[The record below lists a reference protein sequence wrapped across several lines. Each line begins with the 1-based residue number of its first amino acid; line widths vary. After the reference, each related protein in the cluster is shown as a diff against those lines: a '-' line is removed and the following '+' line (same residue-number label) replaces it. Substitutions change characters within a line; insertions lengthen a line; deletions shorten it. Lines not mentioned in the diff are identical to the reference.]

1 MEQPS
6 GKNNTSLYNSRI
18 IDTYIKLIKRKYS
31 FVDINDV
38 LTSAKMKPYQVADQ
52 GHWFTQ
58 KQVDRFY
65 EKVLKETGNQNIARE
80 AGQYAASPDAIGVMR
95 QYILGLI
102 GPARVYEIIGKATSN
117 FVRSSTYTSKRIS
130 ANKIEITVTPVE
142 GVKEKSYQCENRM
155 GFWEAISIVFNTN
168 PPKIEHPECMFKGG
182 KRCRYIISWDPP
194 LSFLW
199 KKIRNILVVLMLAV
213 LCGFSL
219 YDPAF
224 AIKTLVPLFITSF
237 LILLLV
243 SENAEKRELKDRIF
257 HLKDTSDKLVEQ
269 IETNY
274 NNSRITN
281 DIGQAIANL
290 TDTEDVLSHIVRI
303 FKKRLDYDRG
313 LVLLANKERTLLE
326 FRVGFGYDTS
336 KLEFISNSAF
346 HLDNPKSKGVFIVS
360 FKERKPFLI
369 NDIRDIGPNLSK
381 RSLAFAQQ
389 MGTQSFICCP
399 IICDGQSIGVLA
411 VDNLKSKRP
420 LLQSDLS
427 LLNGIASVI
436 SISIRNAELN
446 QDKDRQFRSILQ
458 VLADSIDARDPLTAG
473 HSEKVTEYA
482 LGICNELNLSTNYR
496 EMIRVAAL
504 LHDYGKIGVP
514 DSILKKPGRLTK
526 EEYEIV
532 KTHAVKTEKI
542 LKKIN
547 FTGIFS
553 QVPEIAGAHHEK
565 IDGSGYPNGL
575 KGDSI
580 PLGAKIIAVADFFEA
595 ITAKRHYRD
604 PLPVNYAFRMLHK
617 ERGVHFEKKI
627 VDAFIRYYDCNYAG
641 KGGQKPVEKPL
652 SGLQKVS

>member
-1 MEQPS
+1 MGQPS
-6 GKNNTSLYNSRI
+6 GKRNPSLYNSRI

-31 FVDINDV
+31 FVDIND
-38 LTSAKMKPYQVADQ
+38 LLRSAGMKPYQVADQ

-58 KQVDRFY
+58 EQVDLFY
-65 EKVLKETGNQNIARE
+65 EKALKETGNNNIARE

-102 GPARVYEIIGKATSN
+102 GPVKVYEIIGKATSN
-117 FVRSSTYTSKRIS
+117 FVRSSTYTSQRLS
-130 ANKIEITVTPVE
+130 SNKIEITVTPGE
-142 GVKEKSYQCENRM
+142 GVHEKPYQCENRM
-155 GFWEAISIVFNTN
+155 GFWEAISIVFNSN
-168 PPKIEHPECMFKGG
+168 PPKIEHTECMFKDG
-182 KRCRYIISWDPP
+182 KVCRYIISWEPP

-199 KKIRNILVVLMLAV
+199 KKIRNVLVILMLAA
-213 LCGFSL
+213 LAGFSF
-219 YDPAF
+219 YDPGF
-224 AIKTLVPLFITSF
+224 SIKTLIPLFTTAI
-237 LILLLV
+237 LILTLV

-269 IETNY
+269 IEANY

-290 TDTEDVLSHIVRI
+290 TDTEDVLAHIVRI

-313 LVLLANKERTLLE
+313 LILLANKDRTLLE
-326 FRVGFGYDTS
+326 FRTGFGYDAS

-346 HLDNPKSKGVFIVS
+346 HLNNSDSKGIFIVS

-369 NDIRDIGPNLSK
+369 NDIREIGPNLSK

-399 IICDGQSIGVLA
+399 IVCDGQSIGVLA

-446 QDKDRQFRSILQ
+446 QDKDKQFRSILQ
-458 VLADSIDARDPLTAG
+458 VLAATIDARDPLTAG

-482 LGICNELNLSTNYR
+482 LGICGELNLSTNYR

-532 KTHAVKTEKI
+532 KTHAPKTEQI
-542 LKKIN
+542 LSQIN

-565 IDGSGYPNGL
+565 IDGSGYPSGL

-580 PLGAKIIAVADFFEA
+580 PLGARIIAVADVFEA

-604 PLPVNYAFRMLHK
+604 PLPVSYAFRILHK
-617 ERGVHFEKKI
+617 ETGAHFEKKI
-627 VDAFIRYYDCNYAG
+627 VAAFIRYYKRSCSGENLPDAFEE
-641 KGGQKPVEKPL
+641 QLP
-652 SGLQKVS
+652 GLQKVS